1 MLNPDANY
9 FDTKG
14 SNPKI
19 LALLI
24 ALDASLWWDAQSPVF
39 FLGFIFPD
47 FEINLSKTSVFL
59 KLISWIFFLQKK
71 QYIFLKRNILN
82 IDFVSVFDNRYIFI
96 MTYFFILCLTLRS
109 FSSFWAKLEVFTNDF
124 SGISFVSCFVFPRP
138 IL

>member
-1 MLNPDANY
+1 LLNPDANY

-59 KLISWIFFLQKK
+59 KLIS
-71 QYIFLKRNILN
+71 
-82 IDFVSVFDNRYIFI
+82 
-96 MTYFFILCLTLRS
+96 
-109 FSSFWAKLEVFTNDF
+109 
-124 SGISFVSCFVFPRP
+124 
-138 IL
+138 